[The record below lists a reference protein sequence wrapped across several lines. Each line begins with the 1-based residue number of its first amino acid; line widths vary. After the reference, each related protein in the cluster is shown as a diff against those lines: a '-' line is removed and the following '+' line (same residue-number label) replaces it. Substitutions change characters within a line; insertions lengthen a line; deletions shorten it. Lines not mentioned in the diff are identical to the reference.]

1 MESWSFSLTASVA
14 VHTHNKKTVQNQ
26 LVWDFCR
33 NTAGYYLHPVN
44 FCLKFLYC
52 PLSHLC
58 IDLIF
63 WILLIVIFFLNDCK
77 SSPRHFWISPWH
89 PWSLPQDLLLS
100 FHSHRLQS
108 WVVHFFAILK
118 SLQSNQLTLIWKTFH
133 GLVHPSQLGLQHGN
147 LKIFKLLQRNNRCC
161 VNALHCWQDGAGCWQ

>member
-1 MESWSFSLTASVA
+1 M
-14 VHTHNKKTVQNQ
+14 
-26 LVWDFCR
+26 
-33 NTAGYYLHPVN
+33 
-44 FCLKFLYC
+44 
-52 PLSHLC
+52 
-58 IDLIF
+58 
-63 WILLIVIFFLNDCK
+63 IVILFLNDCK

-89 PWSLPQDLLLS
+89 PWSPPQDLLLS

-161 VNALHCWQDGAGCWQ
+161 VNALMLTIIVKRRRITTRTIVAENLSNLSITPGCSLLCSVLVVLSQNLVGQLWFCCCWYW